1 MPDITYQADIG
12 SAKEILYNWIA
23 KNTLEKNIDWIRQ
36 KQEILRQDSNLNR
49 NFFLAFGMIPRYTGK
64 SPLKLDKNDLEI
76 AYYLRN
82 GLTPAEWTVDQAAR
96 ILLVLSLPYENREQF
111 LNILTQLFATADVG
125 EQTALYLGLPLFPY
139 PDDFKSRASEGIR
152 TNMTVVFNA
161 IALDNPYPAEYMDEA
176 AWNQMVLKA
185 IFVGSP
191 LHRIQ
196 GLDKRANVTLANTL
210 SDFAHERWAAKRPV
224 PVELW
229 RPVGPF
235 IDEHIL
241 PDIKILFASGDTVQH
256 KAAALAC
263 AQSNFPEAKN
273 LLQSHPDLAQE
284 IESGELTWDNFS
296 KQMPAL

>member
-23 KNTLEKNIDWIRQ
+23 KNTSEKTIEWLRQ
-36 KQEILRQDSNLNR
+36 KQELLRQESDLSR
-49 NFFLAFGMIPRYTGK
+49 NFFLAFGMVPRYTGK
-64 SPLKLDKNDLEI
+64 DLIKLDKNDLEI

-82 GLTPAEWTVDQAAR
+82 GLTPTGWTTDQVAR
-96 ILLVLSLPYENREQF
+96 ILLVLSLPYENKEQF
-111 LNILTQLFATADVG
+111 LNILTQLYATADVG
-125 EQTALYLGLPLFPY
+125 EQTALYLGLSLFPY
-139 PDDFKSRASEGIR
+139 PEDFKSRASEGIR

-196 GLDKRANVTLANTL
+196 GLDKRANVPLANTL

-235 IDEHIL
+235 INEQIL
-241 PDIKILFASGDTVQH
+241 PDIKALFASGDTMQQT
-256 KAAALAC
+256 AAALAC

-273 LLQSHPDLAQE
+273 LVDSYPDLKRK
-284 IESGELTWDNFS
+284 IESGELTWDSFS
-296 KQMPAL
+296 KQIPVQ